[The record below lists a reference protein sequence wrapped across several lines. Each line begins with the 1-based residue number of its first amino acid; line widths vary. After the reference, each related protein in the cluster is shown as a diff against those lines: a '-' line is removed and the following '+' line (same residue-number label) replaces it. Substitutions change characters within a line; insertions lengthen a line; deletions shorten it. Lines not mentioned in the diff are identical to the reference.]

1 MNSNHS
7 TPRRPLQR
15 ILAGTCALALGASLA
30 ACSASKESIDAAKP
44 KDGDTVKAVATT
56 TQICDYLTQVAAGGL
71 KLHKVDS
78 QGAETNS
85 GEGPVTLDLTCLLA
99 PNASAH
105 EHEMTPQQMQALSQ
119 ADYMFVNGVDLEHFL
134 DQAVDSSGFHG
145 VMAVTSGVK
154 SEGMGDGNGKYTI
167 DEGIEHVSPRP
178 WPFPGEDGEAPE
190 FKYDP
195 HVWTSPKQAK
205 IQVDNIVNTLSQASP
220 QAKDAFTAAGKKYTD
235 QLEDLD
241 KWASDSMSAVP
252 EQDRVLFSSHDAFG
266 YFSNEYG
273 VKFIGSALSDFNHQ
287 QDATSS
293 HIDEQV
299 KKVRESGAK
308 AI

>member
-1 MNSNHS
+1 MSSNHS

-195 HVWTSPKQAK
+195 HV
-205 IQVDNIVNTLSQASP
+205 
-220 QAKDAFTAAGKKYTD
+220 
-235 QLEDLD
+235 
-241 KWASDSMSAVP
+241 
-252 EQDRVLFSSHDAFG
+252 
-266 YFSNEYG
+266 
-273 VKFIGSALSDFNHQ
+273 
-287 QDATSS
+287 
-293 HIDEQV
+293 
-299 KKVRESGAK
+299 
-308 AI
+308 

>member
-134 DQAVDSSGFHG
+134 D
-145 VMAVTSGVK
+145 
-154 SEGMGDGNGKYTI
+154 
-167 DEGIEHVSPRP
+167 
-178 WPFPGEDGEAPE
+178 
-190 FKYDP
+190 
-195 HVWTSPKQAK
+195 
-205 IQVDNIVNTLSQASP
+205 LS
-220 QAKDAFTAAGKKYTD
+220 
-235 QLEDLD
+235 L
-241 KWASDSMSAVP
+241 
-252 EQDRVLFSSHDAFG
+252 
-266 YFSNEYG
+266 
-273 VKFIGSALSDFNHQ
+273 I
-287 QDATSS
+287 
-293 HIDEQV
+293 HI
-299 KKVRESGAK
+299 
-308 AI
+308 